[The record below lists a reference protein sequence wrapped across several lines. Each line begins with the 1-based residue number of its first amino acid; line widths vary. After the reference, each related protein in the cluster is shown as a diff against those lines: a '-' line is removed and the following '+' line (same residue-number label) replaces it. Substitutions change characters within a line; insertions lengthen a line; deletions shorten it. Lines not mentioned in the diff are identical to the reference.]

1 MLIAYRP
8 DLENPPREGGFGI
21 ITDNGMIQL
30 APGLNQDVPDTK
42 WKEAR
47 ENRTVKRLMAIG
59 AIEELKEQ
67 LSVESIPESVET
79 LSGLPLVEAF
89 RVIDIIHD
97 PEQLVSWKKIEG
109 RVKVRNAINK
119 RIENIRIGKA

>member
-97 PEQLVSWKKIEG
+97 SEQLVS
-109 RVKVRNAINK
+109 
-119 RIENIRIGKA
+119 